1 MTDGGARMATE
12 DARNF
17 NWLLNSFVEETAGV
31 HDAVAVSSDGVLL
44 ARSSSLDHEAGEQ
57 LCAIIAGCTS
67 LARAADQAVDGAGV
81 ERVIIAMREGFLFVS
96 AIADGSCLGVVAS
109 RDCDVGSVGYQTT
122 ELVNRVGTLL
132 TPALRA
138 ELQQLASLGLTGPPP
153 PSWRRSRG
161 HAVLSDAG
169 TPAGTRARAACRN
182 RRGRGARSPWR
193 G

>member
-1 MTDGGARMATE
+1 MATE

-138 ELQQLASLGLTGPPP
+138 ELQQLASSG
-153 PSWRRSRG
+153 
-161 HAVLSDAG
+161 
-169 TPAGTRARAACRN
+169 
-182 RRGRGARSPWR
+182 
-193 G
+193 